1 MNRLLSLLLAA
12 LCLSFASAFTPVR
25 PVSTTTATTALNV
38 FGNKKSAA
46 AKTEEDS
53 KYWQGDWVCKD
64 CGYIYNRVRT
74 YERGCVCLEIIIG
87 ETPATNPLII

>member
-12 LCLSFASAFTPVR
+12 LCLSFASAFSPQR
-25 PVSTTTATTALNV
+25 PVPTISGAKTALNV

-74 YERGCVCLEIIIG
+74 
-87 ETPATNPLII
+87 